1 MIIRTLLV
9 FLCISTLTFAQEFK
23 QFTGKLVYTIQMA
36 DTSLREL
43 IPTSKMTVYTN
54 DTLIRIENE
63 TDQIGK
69 QVLIKHLTLNKSY
82 LLLDTPLGKF
92 AIQTDHANDTMP
104 SRYSF
109 QKKSFKRKIAGMRAN
124 RLLVSHADM
133 NAPREFLYLKK
144 YSPKYINNFNNFP
157 GLPVHYYIV
166 SIDGIYE
173 YKLSSME
180 NMLPEKDLF
189 GIPSDYKRISYSDFV
204 DLMTR
209 VPENMEE

>member
-1 MIIRTLLV
+1 MTFRILLA
-9 FLCISTLTFAQEFK
+9 FLCIWSWTVSQEFK
-23 QFTGKLVYTIQMA
+23 PFTGKMTYTIQMA

-69 QVLIKHLTLNKSY
+69 QILIKHLTLNKSY
-82 LLLDTPLGKF
+82 LLLETPLGKF
-92 AIQTDHANDTMP
+92 AIQTDHANDTLL

-109 QKKSFKRKIAGMRAN
+109 QKKSFKRMIAGIRAN
-124 RLLVSHADM
+124 RLVVSHADM
-133 NAPREFLYLKK
+133 YAPREFLYLKK
-144 YSPKYINNFNNFP
+144 YSPKYLNNFNNFP

-173 YKLSSME
+173 YTLSSME
-180 NMLPEKDLF
+180 HMLPEKDLF
-189 GIPSDYKRISYSDFV
+189 GIPSDYKRISYNDFV
-204 DLMTR
+204 DLMTK
-209 VPENMEE
+209 VQENTE

>member
-1 MIIRTLLV
+1 MTFRILIA
-9 FLCISTLTFAQEFK
+9 FLCISSWTITQEFK
-23 QFTGKLVYTIQMA
+23 PFTGKLTYTIQMA

-43 IPTSKMTVYTN
+43 IPSSKMTVYTN

-69 QVLIKHLTLNKSY
+69 QILIKHLTLNKSY
-82 LLLDTPLGKF
+82 LLLETPLGKF

-124 RLLVSHADM
+124 RLMVSHVDM
-133 NAPREFLYLKK
+133 DAAREFWYLKK
-144 YSPKYINNFNNFP
+144 YSPKYLNNFNNFP
-157 GLPVHYYIV
+157 GLPVYYHIV

-173 YKLSSME
+173 YTLSGME
-180 NMLPEKDLF
+180 HMLPEKDLF
-189 GIPSDYKRISYSDFV
+189 GIPSDHRRISYGDFV
-204 DLMTR
+204 DLMTK
-209 VPENMEE
+209 VPENTEE

>member
-1 MIIRTLLV
+1 MTFRILFA
-9 FLCISTLTFAQEFK
+9 FLCIWSWTVAQEFK
-23 QFTGKLVYTIQMA
+23 PFTGKMTYTIQMA

-69 QVLIKHLTLNKSY
+69 QILIKHLTLNKSY
-82 LLLDTPLGKF
+82 LLLETPLGKF
-92 AIQTDHANDTMP
+92 AIQTDHANDTLP

-109 QKKSFKRKIAGMRAN
+109 QKKSFKRKIAGIRAN
-124 RLLVSHADM
+124 RLVVSHADM

-144 YSPKYINNFNNFP
+144 YSPKYLNNFNNFP

-173 YKLSSME
+173 YTLSSME
-180 NMLPEKDLF
+180 HMLPEKDLF
-189 GIPSDYKRISYSDFV
+189 GIPSDYKRISYNDFV
-204 DLMTR
+204 DLMTK
-209 VPENMEE
+209 VQENTE

>member
-1 MIIRTLLV
+1 MTFRILLA
-9 FLCISTLTFAQEFK
+9 FLCIWSWTVAQEFK
-23 QFTGKLVYTIQMA
+23 PFTGKMTYTIQMA

-69 QVLIKHLTLNKSY
+69 QILIKHLTLNKSY
-82 LLLDTPLGKF
+82 LLLETPLGKF
-92 AIQTDHANDTMP
+92 AIQTDHANDTLP

-109 QKKSFKRKIAGMRAN
+109 QKKSFKRKIAGIRAN
-124 RLLVSHADM
+124 RLMVSHADM

-144 YSPKYINNFNNFP
+144 YSPKYLNNFNNFP

-173 YKLSSME
+173 YTLSSME
-180 NMLPEKDLF
+180 HMLPEKDLF
-189 GIPSDYKRISYSDFV
+189 GIPSDYKRISYNDFV
-204 DLMTR
+204 DLMTK
-209 VPENMEE
+209 VQENTE

>member
-1 MIIRTLLV
+1 MTFRILLA
-9 FLCISTLTFAQEFK
+9 FLCIWSWTVAQEFK
-23 QFTGKLVYTIQMA
+23 PFTGKMTYTIQMA

-69 QVLIKHLTLNKSY
+69 QILIKHLTLNKSY
-82 LLLDTPLGKF
+82 LLLETPLGKF
-92 AIQTDHANDTMP
+92 AIQTDHANDTLP

-109 QKKSFKRKIAGMRAN
+109 QKKSFKRKIAGIRAN
-124 RLLVSHADM
+124 RLMVSHADM

-144 YSPKYINNFNNFP
+144 YSPKYLNNFNNFP

-173 YKLSSME
+173 YTLSSME
-180 NMLPEKDLF
+180 HMLPEKDLF
-189 GIPSDYKRISYSDFV
+189 GIPSDFKRISYNEFV
-204 DLMTR
+204 DLMTK
-209 VPENMEE
+209 VQENTEE